1 MKGLNQGLVN
11 RSTCSALLFAVVIAL
26 GACASSGA
34 SRHGAEVAIRD
45 VQSVAGRWA
54 GIVETSGRK
63 EDDFVEFTLNGDGTY
78 VATGARTTG
87 AFAGR
92 GRVDVDQ
99 GKLRITS
106 ERSSGVGKLYEKDG
120 KRTLILDIVMTN
132 GRQFTGRLTP
142 R

>member
-1 MKGLNQGLVN
+1 MNGLNRGVVN
-11 RSTCSALLFAVVIAL
+11 RSISSALLFAVVFAL
-26 GACASSGA
+26 SACASSGT

-54 GIVETSGRK
+54 GIVEASGRNQ
-63 EDDFVEFTLNGDGTY
+63 DDFVEFTLNGDGTY
-78 VATGARTTG
+78 VATGARTIG
-87 AFAGR
+87 AFEGR

-99 GKLRITS
+99 GRLRITS
-106 ERSSGVGKLYEKDG
+106 ERSTGVGKLYEKDG
-120 KRTLILDIVMTN
+120 KRTLVVDIVMTN